1 MLHAQPFG
9 NCAIQVRV
17 GEAQFIREVFSLR
30 VQVRKMVAPAFN
42 LAPRRC
48 DGFRFNACAALH
60 RARRAMRTAG
70 QAVKSAGKSFG
81 CVRAGGNPFFHLR
94 SVDRQIGKH
103 GVAQPAANGL
113 NAAARGCTSQCA
125 WIEVI

>member
-9 NCAIQVRV
+9 NRAIQVSISKT
-17 GEAQFIREVFSLR
+17 QFVREVFSLR
-30 VQVRKMVAPAFN
+30 VQIRKMVAPAFYFT
-42 LAPRRC
+42 PRRC
-48 DGFRFNACAALH
+48 DGFRFNACAALQG
-60 RARRAMRTAG
+60 ARCAMRTAG
-70 QAVKSAGKSFG
+70 QTVKRAGKSFG
-81 CVRAGGNPFFHLR
+81 CVRAGGNPFFHLC